1 MRHRRVPIRP
11 GVLPHGLRS
20 PSSSLSP
27 EAPLAPTPGH
37 LDRSPRAGLCLL
49 LPALLASGCNRYE
62 LFNQAGYEQASF
74 SNDADIVFVIDNSP
88 SMAEE
93 TAALALNFNTF
104 IDVLTSED
112 GAEPDT
118 DTLSDAVDNY
128 VTYTQERGRFLDY
141 NLAIT
146 TTSVDYSVGPT
157 SSVDPGE
164 AGLFIGSPTV
174 IEKGSGDV
182 AAQFRQNLLCDAA
195 YWQISAVPRDPEY
208 ECDSE
213 DPETPATISQ
223 DYLDCVCGGTGWED
237 NPLGSGDEEPL
248 EAALM
253 ALCRSVPDPPEACYN
268 ELAPFASTTELTND
282 GWYRDEGTIVVVTV
296 SDEGD
301 NSRRLAQGEEDPEPY
316 LEAFQSFEKPVKF
329 VSIGLEIGESGGPIC
344 PTTTVP
350 VWSIERM
357 QALTDETGGFY
368 GAIAEETGS
377 GDCVPGDFAGLL
389 QDLGKLL
396 ANLEKTFQLQSVPDV
411 STIRVWIDGAEIDA
425 VATDPDAAGEDVDTS
440 TWNGWTYD
448 SAQNAIVFWG
458 PAIPPYNADVEI
470 FYRPLDG
477 KPRDLPF

>member
-1 MRHRRVPIRP
+1 MAT
-11 GVLPHGLRS
+11 S
-20 PSSSLSP
+20 
-27 EAPLAPTPGH
+27 PGH
-37 LDRSPRAGLCLL
+37 HDRPPRAWLALL
-49 LPALLASGCNRYE
+49 VPALLATGCNRYE

-104 IDVLTSED
+104 IDVLTSEE
-112 GAEPDT
+112 GAEPET
-118 DTLSDAVDNY
+118 DSLSDAVDNY
-128 VTYTQERGRFLDY
+128 VTYTQQRGRFLDY

-146 TTSVDYSVGPT
+146 TTSVDYTGGVTDG
-157 SSVDPGE
+157 VDPGE
-164 AGLFIGSPTV
+164 AGLFIGTPTV
-174 IEKGSGDV
+174 IEKGQGDV
-182 AAQFRQNLLCDAA
+182 AGLFRSNLLCDAA
-195 YWQISAVPRDPEY
+195 YWQTSQVPDDPGY
-208 ECDSE
+208 ECDPG
-213 DPETPATISQ
+213 DPETPDNISKE
-223 DYLDCVCGGTGWED
+223 YLDCVCGFGEWED
-237 NPLGSGDEEPL
+237 NTSGSGDEEPL

-253 ALCRSVPDPPEACYN
+253 ALCRSVPDPPEACYD
-268 ELAPFASTTELTND
+268 ELAPFASTESLGND
-282 GWYRDEGTIVVVTV
+282 DWYRDEGTIVVVTV

-301 NSRRLAQGEEDPEPY
+301 NSRRLAQGEEDPAVY
-316 LEAFQSFEKPVKF
+316 LEAFQDFEKPVKF

-357 QALTDETGGFY
+357 QTLTAETGGFY

-389 QDLGKLL
+389 QNLGELL
-396 ANLEKTFQLQSVPDV
+396 ANLVTAFQLQSVPDV
-411 STIRVWIDGAEIDA
+411 STIRIWIDGEEINAVDAELPA
-425 VATDPDAAGEDVDTS
+425 EGEEVDTS
-440 TWNGWTYD
+440 AWNGWTYD

-458 PAIPPYNADVEI
+458 AAIPDYNADVEI